1 MVVVVVLVVLV
12 VVSVAVVVFV
22 VVVFDVVLVVVD
34 FGGMSL
40 FKDLIR
46 GNCIAVLYHQ
56 GKGETYQIVP
66 FGSLTHLRVLK
77 LQQVTPRR

>member
-1 MVVVVVLVVLV
+1 VVVVVVLVVLV

-22 VVVFDVVLVVVD
+22 VVVFDVVLAVVD

-46 GNCIAVLYHQ
+46 GNCIARVLYH
-56 GKGETYQIVP
+56 
-66 FGSLTHLRVLK
+66 
-77 LQQVTPRR
+77 